1 MCSIISGDG
10 MFCTAS
16 AKETTAITTRL
27 LINGNETTV
36 VIQ

>member
-1 MCSIISGDG
+1 MS
-10 MFCTAS
+10 CTAL
-16 AKETTAITTRL
+16 AKETTAITTGL